1 MAAAPRKNVMPGIE
15 IVLPAT
21 SANLGPAFDSAAIA
35 IRLYLKVRA
44 FADREF
50 RVAAHGRDAKICA
63 RPDNNLLI
71 ETYRDVMKQNGRE
84 LLPLRILMQNEVP
97 VGKGLGSSAAAR
109 LAGVA
114 LAVHFGKLRW
124 TDQQIVAEA
133 ARREH
138 HADNAGACWLG
149 GLVLVGSGDAGQGL
163 TDRAPAYRIR
173 VLGDWPL
180 LFAIPRHP
188 LSTEKARSVLPDSY
202 SSSDAVANVQ
212 RAMLLAA
219 AFLQGRSDLL
229 RQALDDCIHQPYR
242 SAFCPLLEPLRS
254 LAGQHGIIGAVLSG
268 AGPSVLLFLDPQES
282 AARIRRRIGALLR
295 QQRLDAELVLTKL
308 ETRGARERRRRIT
321 SSRSVRG

>member
-44 FADREF
+44 FADREV

-133 ARREH
+133 DRRER

-149 GLVLVGSGDAGQGL
+149 GFVLVSSGNAGQGR

-173 VLGDWPL
+173 ARGDWPL

-202 SSSDAVANVQ
+202 SRSDTVTNVQ
-212 RAMLLAA
+212 AAMLLAA
-219 AFLQGRSDLL
+219 AFLQRRSDLL
-229 RQALDDCIHQPYR
+229 RQALDDRINQPYR
-242 SAFCPLLEPLRS
+242 SAFCPLLQPLR
-254 LAGQHGIIGAVLSG
+254 
-268 AGPSVLLFLDPQES
+268 
-282 AARIRRRIGALLR
+282 
-295 QQRLDAELVLTKL
+295 
-308 ETRGARERRRRIT
+308 
-321 SSRSVRG
+321 